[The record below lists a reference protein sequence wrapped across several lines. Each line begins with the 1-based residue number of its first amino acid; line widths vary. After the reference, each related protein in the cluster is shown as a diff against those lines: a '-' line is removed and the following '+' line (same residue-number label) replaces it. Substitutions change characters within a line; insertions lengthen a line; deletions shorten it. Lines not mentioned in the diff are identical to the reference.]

1 MADLRKLGFIGTIG
15 EEDEID
21 LEPESSDS
29 DNEDTQVKDY
39 FDIFWNRDKILC
51 LNRNGLRNE
60 TTHVFLFTSSWSCT
74 YNEIHVFSYSVVWY
88 IIYRYLFITFHLIMK
103 KNVWITSHDTGNLF
117 PNSTFLFSFKPFDS

>member
-39 FDIFWNRDKILC
+39 FDIF
-51 LNRNGLRNE
+51 
-60 TTHVFLFTSSWSCT
+60 
-74 YNEIHVFSYSVVWY
+74 
-88 IIYRYLFITFHLIMK
+88 
-103 KNVWITSHDTGNLF
+103 
-117 PNSTFLFSFKPFDS
+117 